1 VVPLRYILRNIG
13 RRRLR
18 TALTTAGIA
27 MVVALYFVMSSVAQ
41 TMVESFRST
50 GLPDEVVIVQAGALT
65 VDFSNI
71 DRSSLTFVQ
80 TLQGVASQN
89 GLPLVSPELLLRSV
103 GRLGNSESKISLR
116 GVTGIAAAV
125 YRQVRLAAGDW
136 PGPGNRATL
145 GSALA
150 AKHGLEPGDTVD
162 FEGNQWQVVGVLE
175 AGGRVYD
182 QEIWV
187 DLDDLAAS
195 ANRKTYSSFTLR
207 AVDAATVPDVLEA
220 VNEGRRFP
228 LTALAASQHYQRTG
242 GMAIA
247 MASMGQFIA
256 MIIAIGAIFGGMNTM
271 YAAVAGRRHEIAML
285 RALGFRKRAI
295 LGAFLLESTV
305 LAVVAGGLGLLI
317 GWGISMLPIELPFAA
332 EGAVR
337 LSQGPVVAS
346 LVLAAIIGLIGGG
359 LPALRAARTAMVD
372 QLR

>member
-242 GMAIA
+242 GM
-247 MASMGQFIA
+247 
-256 MIIAIGAIFGGMNTM
+256 NTM